1 MIKARYYEY
10 PLPDVMRY
18 FADGF
23 TPKEGVISADLPP
36 DWFVDT
42 GRGVVVFK
50 LFIEDGR
57 PAPEVESPTEMP
69 NGSENATIQAKETTL

>member
-1 MIKARYYEY
+1 MITAKYYEY
-10 PLPDVMRY
+10 ELATVMRY

-23 TPKEGVISADLPP
+23 TPKEGVVSADIQP

-42 GRGVVVFK
+42 SRGVVVFK

-57 PAPEVESPTEMP
+57 PEVEPPDEPT
-69 NGSENATIQAKETTL
+69 A

>member
-1 MIKARYYEY
+1 MIIAKYYEY
-10 PLPDVMRY
+10 PLSDVMRY

-23 TPKEGVISADLPP
+23 TLKEGVIAADIPP

-50 LFIEDGR
+50 LFIDDGR
-57 PAPEVESPTEMP
+57 EPLEVEPP
-69 NGSENATIQAKETTL
+69 VSENGGRQRNTT